1 MALVVLI
8 FSEGFGFIDSGFV
21 KTCDKFVI
29 GITMWEIY
37 DGRDRRPYYKY
48 NNDKVRE
55 IILDGVTLDTPEEK
69 FPPRIKAIMELCWKT
84 KSQRPV
90 FKDLFLDL
98 EKVKNNE
105 PFSEKT
111 IESMKHNHTIK
122 IENDSSRLTRRD
134 ENRWIKK
141 LFASRKMRWIIL
153 VASLLLI
160 GLGSSLIYYFTGKNT
175 YCKVM
180 SISASY

>member
-1 MALVVLI
+1 
-8 FSEGFGFIDSGFV
+8 
-21 KTCDKFVI
+21 
-29 GITMWEIY
+29 MWEIY
-37 DGRDRRPYYKY
+37 DGRNRRPYYKY

-84 KSQRPV
+84 KSERPT
-90 FKDLFLDL
+90 FKDLFSNL

-105 PFSEKT
+105 PFSKKT
-111 IESMKHNHTIK
+111 IESMKHNHSIK
-122 IENDSSRLTRRD
+122 IEDDPSRSRYRSRRD

-141 LFASRKMRWIIL
+141 LFASGKMRWIIL

-160 GLGSSLIYYFTGKNT
+160 GLGSSLIYYFIGKIYT
-175 YCKVM
+175 YRKDL
-180 SISASY
+180 SNIAFY

>member
-1 MALVVLI
+1 
-8 FSEGFGFIDSGFV
+8 
-21 KTCDKFVI
+21 
-29 GITMWEIY
+29 MWEIY

-122 IENDSSRLTRRD
+122 IENDSSGLTRRN

-141 LFASRKMRWIIL
+141 LFASGKLRWIIL

-175 YCKVM
+175 YCKVL
-180 SISASY
+180 IHVTKLENYLFPEKVTVDKHPIFAS

>member
-1 MALVVLI
+1 
-8 FSEGFGFIDSGFV
+8 
-21 KTCDKFVI
+21 
-29 GITMWEIY
+29 MWEIY

-69 FPPRIKAIMELCWKT
+69 FPPRIKAVMELCWKT

-105 PFSEKT
+105 PFSKKT
-111 IESMKHNHTIK
+111 IESMKHNHSIK
-122 IENDSSRLTRRD
+122 IEDDPTRSRYRYRSRRD

-141 LFASRKMRWIIL
+141 LFASGKMPWIIL

-160 GLGSSLIYYFTGKNT
+160 GLGSFLIYYFIGKIYT
-175 YCKVM
+175 YRKVL
-180 SISASY
+180 SNIAFY

>member
-1 MALVVLI
+1 
-8 FSEGFGFIDSGFV
+8 
-21 KTCDKFVI
+21 
-29 GITMWEIY
+29 MWEIY

-55 IILDGVTLDTPEEK
+55 IILDGVTLETPEEK

-84 KSQRPV
+84 RRERPL
-90 FKDLFLDL
+90 FKDLASNL

-111 IESMKHNHTIK
+111 KESMKLNHTIK
-122 IENDSSRLTRRD
+122 IENDSLELTRRD

-141 LFASRKMRWIIL
+141 LFAPGKMRWIIL
-153 VASLLLI
+153 LASLLLI

-175 YCKVM
+175 YPKVV
-180 SISASY
+180 SINACY

>member
-1 MALVVLI
+1 
-8 FSEGFGFIDSGFV
+8 
-21 KTCDKFVI
+21 
-29 GITMWEIY
+29 MWEIY

-55 IILDGVTLDTPEEK
+55 IILEGVTLETPEEK
-69 FPPRIKAIMELCWKT
+69 FPLRIKGIMEQCWKT
-84 KSQRPV
+84 KGERP
-90 FKDLFLDL
+90 FFQDLVSNL

-105 PFSEKT
+105 PGFEFILSEKT
-111 IESMKHNHTIK
+111 KESMELNHTIK
-122 IENDSSRLTRRD
+122 IENDPLKLTRRD

-141 LFASRKMRWIIL
+141 LFASGKMRWIIL

-175 YCKVM
+175 YRKV
-180 SISASY
+180 ASFNTWY

>member
-1 MALVVLI
+1 MNSLL
-8 FSEGFGFIDSGFV
+8 
-21 KTCDKFVI
+21 

-55 IILDGVTLDTPEEK
+55 IILDGVTLETPEEK

-84 KSQRPV
+84 KRERPV
-90 FKDLFLDL
+90 FKDLASNL

-111 IESMKHNHTIK
+111 KESMKLNHTIK
-122 IENDSSRLTRRD
+122 IENDSLELTRRD

-141 LFASRKMRWIIL
+141 LFAPGKMRWIIL
-153 VASLLLI
+153 LASLLLI

-175 YCKVM
+175 YPKVV
-180 SISASY
+180 SVNTCY